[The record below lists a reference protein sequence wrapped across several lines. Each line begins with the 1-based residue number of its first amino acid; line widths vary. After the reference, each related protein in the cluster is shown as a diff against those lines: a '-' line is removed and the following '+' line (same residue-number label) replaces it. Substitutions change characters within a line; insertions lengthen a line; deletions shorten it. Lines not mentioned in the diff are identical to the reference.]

1 MAKIKEKLLL
11 LSSSVVPTMF
21 LVVSYF
27 KHSPIWIIGTALS
40 LFVLVALLPFCNR
53 RQNLWMFIFV
63 AVFGLPIN
71 IYLSKTYTPLVFGDD
86 SKIALLFY
94 SALVFFV
101 LFSVEEIVFAAIT
114 RIIWRKQYKLFPKDF
129 DEL

>member
-1 MAKIKEKLLL
+1 MAKIKEKHLL
-11 LSSSVVPTMF
+11 LSSSVVPTAF

-27 KHSPIWIIGTALS
+27 KHSPVWIIGTALS

-63 AVFGLPIN
+63 AVFGFPIN
-71 IYLSKTYTPLVFGDD
+71 IYLSKTYTPLVFGGD

-114 RIIWRKQYKLFPKDF
+114 RIIWKRQYKLFPKDF